1 MEIYLGAM
9 SAICALLALIF
20 IIMLFR
26 HKTVDLMQKRLA
38 LAIIICL
45 LEFASFHWIL
55 GCIWIGTSFIEWLD
69 LREVKQKDTNGT
81 IRIE

>member
-1 MEIYLGAM
+1 MEIYLGFM
-9 SAICALLALIF
+9 SAFCALLALIF

-26 HKTVDLMQKRLA
+26 HKTVNLMQKRLA

-45 LEFASFHWIL
+45 LEFASFHWVL
-55 GCIWIGTSFIEWLD
+55 GCIWIGTSFIQWLD
-69 LREVKQKDTNGT
+69 LREAQEKNENGH